1 MKRVT
6 SLLAAL
12 AITGL
17 VPGCGGDSAD
27 GGEIIEVDGFAVVE
41 AWARP
46 SPTGATEA
54 AIYITIENRDAPDD
68 RLIGVS
74 SERCMVMA
82 PHLTTIADDIA
93 SMSEAGQDDDVLA
106 LETGGRVV
114 MEPNGLH
121 AMCLGLTDL
130 LKPGDEFDVVLQFRA
145 HDPIAALVTVRQR

>member
-1 MKRVT
+1 VTRTT
-6 SLLAAL
+6 SLLAIL
-12 AITGL
+12 TLTGL
-17 VPGCGGDSAD
+17 VGCGGGSAD
-27 GGEIIEVDGFAVVE
+27 GDEIVEVDGLAVIE

-46 SPTGATEA
+46 TPTGASEA

-82 PHLTTIADDIA
+82 PHLTTIANDIA
-93 SMSEAGQDDDVLA
+93 SMTETDEDDDVLG

-121 AMCLGLTDL
+121 AMCLGLTDPL
-130 LKPGDEFDVVLQFRA
+130 ASGDEFDVVLQFHA
-145 HDPIAALVTVRQR
+145 HDPIAVPVTVRQR